1 MDSDNLAK
9 LEERI
14 NELIDTCRRLNRENH
29 TLRSDRKNLE
39 NEHGSLASEHSR
51 LVEKTQIARARIEA
65 MIGRLKALERS

>member
-1 MDSDNLAK
+1 MDSENLAK

-29 TLRSDRKNLE
+29 ALQSDRRNLAD
-39 NEHGSLASEHSR
+39 EHGNLADEHAR